1 MQLIR
6 KSVSA
11 TVSSLREDEG
21 PMNDIQLLWLM
32 PAAILVL
39 IAAFVLFKRGKPAEP
54 APDVELTTPPLVAI
68 TALEPVES
76 SPMHAPETQDVR
88 PSAIVIG
95 TSPDAPMITVRPLS
109 SLSEFK
115 SAAPLDPH
123 GQGTLDRISPLLQA
137 VPSLLV
143 AQEAAG
149 RQLMEVVVDGTLVA
163 AADGN
168 GLRAFAMG
176 PKGIAEHARLFDA
189 GDLQH
194 MINAAA
200 LWQVASV
207 LVAQKHLADI
217 SSKLESIQKGIAGI
231 SRFLDN
237 QRKTR
242 ITGTY
247 KYLLQIHAA
256 LQGGELPEAAR
267 IELESCERDL
277 IEIQDHLMV
286 EYRQKAS
293 EAVEVG
299 QWGTKKACQGVDS
312 KLTDLDS
319 LARDIAVCIETRIAA
334 WVILSLYPGDR
345 QHRMARR
352 DSIEASIVA
361 FEALVPASRSKLES
375 QIASI
380 NSIWNRAKTLE
391 SRKGLLKARCT
402 TTVHHL
408 SELSARALEQIR
420 HSDQV
425 MLRATSP
432 TRLLVHVE
440 NGVILAVEESA

>member
-1 MQLIR
+1 
-6 KSVSA
+6 
-11 TVSSLREDEG
+11 
-21 PMNDIQLLWLM
+21 
-32 PAAILVL
+32 
-39 IAAFVLFKRGKPAEP
+39 
-54 APDVELTTPPLVAI
+54 
-68 TALEPVES
+68 
-76 SPMHAPETQDVR
+76 
-88 PSAIVIG
+88 
-95 TSPDAPMITVRPLS
+95 MITVRPLS
-109 SLSEFK
+109 SLIEFE
-115 SAAPLDPH
+115 SAEPLDQH
-123 GQGTLDRISPLLQA
+123 SKGTLNRLSPLLQA
-137 VPSLLV
+137 VPSLLI

-189 GDLQH
+189 ANLQH
-194 MINAAA
+194 MISAAA

-217 SSKLESIQKGIAGI
+217 SSKLESIQQGIAGI

-237 QRKTR
+237 QRRAR

-247 KYLLQIHAA
+247 KYLHQIHAA

-293 EAVEVG
+293 ESTQVG

-312 KLTDLDS
+312 KLTDLDL

-334 WVILSLYPGDR
+334 WVILSLYPGNS
-345 QHRMARR
+345 QQRMARR
-352 DSIEASIVA
+352 DSIEASISA
-361 FEALVPASRSKLES
+361 FEALGPFSQGKLES
-375 QIASI
+375 EIASI
-380 NSIWNRAKTLE
+380 HSVWNRAKTLE
-391 SRKGLLKARCT
+391 SRRASCRAQCAT
-402 TTVHHL
+402 MVHQL

-425 MLRATSP
+425 MLHASSP
-432 TRLLVHVE
+432 TRLLMYVE
-440 NGVILAVEESA
+440 DGVIVAVEQSS

>member
-1 MQLIR
+1 MDG
-6 KSVSA
+6 
-11 TVSSLREDEG
+11 TF
-21 PMNDIQLLWLM
+21 LLWLV
-32 PAAILVL
+32 AAAAVMIV
-39 IAAFVLFKRGKPAEP
+39 AAFVLLGFRQPAKPDSDVQP
-54 APDVELTTPPLVAI
+54 AAPLPDAPTM
-68 TALEPVES
+68 LEPVATA
-76 SPMHAPETQDVR
+76 PMPVSEPQDLR
-88 PSAIVIG
+88 PSAIVI
-95 TSPDAPMITVRPLS
+95 AVRPLP
-109 SLSEFK
+109 LLDELEL
-115 SAAPLDPH
+115 AEPLDLH
-123 GQGTLDRISPLLQA
+123 SKETVDRIRPLLQA

-189 GDLQH
+189 ANLQH
-194 MINAAA
+194 MINATA

-217 SSKLESIQKGIAGI
+217 ASKLESIQKGIAGI

-237 QRKTR
+237 QRKAR

-256 LQGGELPEAAR
+256 LQGGGLPESAR

-286 EYRQKAS
+286 EYRQKAR
-293 EAVEVG
+293 EAVKAAR
-299 QWGTKKACQGVDS
+299 WGTKKTCQRVES
-312 KLTDLDS
+312 KLTELDR

-334 WVILSLYPGDR
+334 WVILSLYPGGS
-345 QHRMARR
+345 QQKSARR
-352 DSIEASIVA
+352 DSIEASISA
-361 FEALVPASRSKLES
+361 FEALGPFCRGELEPE
-375 QIASI
+375 IASI
-380 NSIWNRAKTLE
+380 NSIWNRARTRE
-391 SRKGLLKARCT
+391 SRRALLGTQCT
-402 TTVHHL
+402 ATVHQL
-408 SELSARALEQIR
+408 SALSARTLEQIR

-425 MLRATSP
+425 MARASTP
-432 TRLLVHVE
+432 TRLLMRVE
-440 NGVILAVEESA
+440 DGVIVGVEQCA